1 MTTFSMAMLV
11 CSNLE
16 RSRSFYRDVLGL
28 RIGTDAL
35 PHWVDFQIGEGAKL
49 GLHPAGDRS
58 AVRPGSLE
66 LAFEVPNV
74 DGFIADARLAG
85 AAILQEPYDDR
96 FVRVAVISDPDGYH
110 VRIASPKLA
119 PRPTLS
125 S

>member
-1 MTTFSMAMLV
+1 MPTFSMAMLV

-35 PHWVDFQIGEGAKL
+35 PHWVDFHLDGGTKL
-49 GLHPAGDRS
+49 GLHPAGERS
-58 AVRPGSLE
+58 AVRAGSLE

-74 DGFIADARLAG
+74 DTFISDARLAG

-96 FVRVAVISDPDGYH
+96 FVRVAVIADPDGYH
-110 VRIASPKLA
+110 IRIASPKH
-119 PRPTLS
+119 
-125 S
+125 